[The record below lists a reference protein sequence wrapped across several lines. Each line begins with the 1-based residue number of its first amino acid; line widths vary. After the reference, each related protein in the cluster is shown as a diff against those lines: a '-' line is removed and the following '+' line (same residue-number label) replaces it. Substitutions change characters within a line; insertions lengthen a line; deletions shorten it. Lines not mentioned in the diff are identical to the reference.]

1 MPKERLERLLTAF
14 AIFCLALGIRLIGL
28 GDQSYSPTELFSLD
42 AWTNDATRIGSGFFY
57 DKALS
62 IFYLAAWLWR
72 LIGGEAQCWMR
83 LLPAL
88 CSAFG
93 AIVLFLIV
101 ERKITRTTAVLSVLF
116 YSLHPFLIVHA
127 QDLTPISMA
136 MLFILLSVWFA
147 TKWLACHGE
156 QGKFGMTAFA
166 ILAIYTHPAA
176 WPLVLF
182 LALAAF
188 STRLEPGFL
197 RKYSYLPI
205 VAIFVFGLP
214 CALNFINRL
223 AQGEIPI
230 NLLGRSD
237 LINQMNLLFSFC
249 GAYVVLGIDH
259 LPFIFTMI
267 AIAAM
272 VVVAMTSLVFCL
284 WGGWRHPFLGFLFI
298 IPIIGAVLV
307 NQITDTVIID
317 SILPFMLFGLACV
330 AAGVGELSY
339 KKRIGKIVAGL
350 AALMFISFSIIAFF
364 SFRSTIYIHKT
375 YWETACSFSRQSDD
389 FRILTYS
396 NQVAR
401 DLKKNKN
408 GKCHFTALLHDDEKN
423 SPEIAQRAL
432 QYVSNSERVILLDY
446 YQKKFDP
453 GRTTIKTLA
462 RKFGEPL
469 SYDLPGQGNARI
481 LVYTKQV
488 DAPESKLFWYGSWPK
503 SPRLPYLRGA
513 TR

>member
-28 GDQSYSPTELFSLD
+28 GDQSFSPAELFSLD
-42 AWTNDATRIGSGFFY
+42 AWTNDATRIGSGFFN

-72 LIGGEAQCWMR
+72 LVGGEAQCWMR

-93 AIVLFLIV
+93 AVVLYLIV

-116 YSLHPFLIVHA
+116 YCLHPFLIIHA
-127 QDLTPISMA
+127 QDLSPISMA
-136 MLFILLSVWFA
+136 MLFILLSVWYA
-147 TKWLACHGE
+147 TKWLASHGE

-176 WPLVLF
+176 WLLVLF
-182 LALAAF
+182 LALAAL

-197 RKYSYLPI
+197 RKYSYSPI
-205 VAIFVFGLP
+205 VAILIFGLP
-214 CALNFINRL
+214 SALNIFNRL

-267 AIAAM
+267 AIAVM
-272 VVVAMTSLVFCL
+272 VIVAMTSLVFCL
-284 WGGWRHPFLGFLFI
+284 WGGWRHPFLGFLFF

-330 AAGVGELSY
+330 AAGVGELSNQ
-339 KKRIGKIVAGL
+339 KPIWKIAAGFT
-350 AALMFISFSIIAFF
+350 ALLFISFSIVAFF
-364 SFRSTIYIHKT
+364 NYRSTVYVHKT
-375 YWETACSFSRQSDD
+375 YWETACSFARQSDD

-401 DLKKNKN
+401 DLKKEKI
-408 GKCHFTALLHDDEKN
+408 GKCHFTALLHNDEKI
-423 SPEIAQRAL
+423 SPEIAQRVL
-432 QYVSNSERVILLDY
+432 RQVGNSERVILLDY
-446 YQKKFDP
+446 YREKFDP

-462 RKFGEPL
+462 RKFGEPV
-469 SYDLPGQGNARI
+469 SYDLPGPGNARI

-488 DAPESKLFWYGSWPK
+488 DAPGPNLFWYGSWPK
-503 SPRLPYLRGA
+503 SPRLPYLRSA
-513 TR
+513 TQ